1 MSKVIRAMKKVYW
14 KGRKKIK
21 KLPPVK
27 AAKKYMGRKRK
38 DKLLYETLPAAY
50 NAHKNEPV
58 DERKVIF
65 IELRLPD
72 VSNSFR
78 ILYDELQ
85 RDFDLDIHVHLLRN
99 SFVPREEYIRRCKEM
114 LADAATAK
122 YIFVNEASDVLS
134 CVDMRPE
141 TIVTQLWHACG
152 AFKKFGMS
160 TAELIFGPNA
170 EELKRHPNNKNY
182 TYVTVSS
189 PEIVWAYAEAM
200 DMKDRQDAIRP
211 VGTSRTDIFYRSETI
226 AQAFQNLYKEFP
238 KAKGKKIILYAPTFR
253 GRVAR
258 AKTPDCFDLEKFA
271 EHFKDEYVVIFKHH
285 PLVKKVPQIPEELN
299 GTFAIDATKTMT
311 IEDLLCVSD
320 ICISDYSSLVFEY
333 SLFERPMLFFAY
345 DLDEYFDWRG
355 FYYDYN
361 ELTPGPV
368 CKTNDEMIDYI
379 SHLDERFDKQK
390 VIDFKEK
397 FMRSCDG
404 HATDRILHM
413 VFADRYDSLK
423 LSHERTDDEIKV
435 SVVMPVY
442 NAENY
447 LFDSLG
453 NVLKQTLKDI
463 EVICVDDGS
472 TDRSAE
478 IIEDYASRDFRLSLI
493 RQKNQYAGAARN
505 AGLAKCRGKYV
516 VFWDADDRFA
526 LDALEKLYT
535 KAEADEADLCV
546 CDIRK
551 WDHTTDRYVLPSNYL
566 RKEYMP
572 ETVPFSKEDIPQ
584 YIFNFTT
591 NIPWN
596 KMYRRSLITDNDLK
610 FEHRQRANDVV
621 FVMQALYLAKRI
633 TVVDERLIDY
643 RYNNANNLTAGLSK
657 DLYSTYDA
665 FLAAH
670 DILKERGAFE
680 NEKVKQSF
688 DNKTLNLLVQSIDLQ
703 TNEASARE
711 LFDML
716 LQEGFRKIGIEDYE
730 NYYYSRKVYQAYR
743 TMLTGSLVDTLIV
756 LKEQKNTNLEVH
768 RQKLCMQRLKVQR
781 QTVKIQTQQEKLDIK
796 TKQLKKLRGQIG
808 YRICRKL
815 GFFKE

>member
-285 PLVKKVPQIPEELN
+285 PLVKNVPQIPEELN

-478 IIEDYASRDFRLSLI
+478 IIERLRI
-493 RQKNQYAGAARN
+493 E
-505 AGLAKCRGKYV
+505 
-516 VFWDADDRFA
+516 RF
-526 LDALEKLYT
+526 
-535 KAEADEADLCV
+535 
-546 CDIRK
+546 
-551 WDHTTDRYVLPSNYL
+551 P
-566 RKEYMP
+566 
-572 ETVPFSKEDIPQ
+572 PFSDPSEESVCRSGEK
-584 YIFNFTT
+584 
-591 NIPWN
+591 
-596 KMYRRSLITDNDLK
+596 RRSCK
-610 FEHRQRANDVV
+610 
-621 FVMQALYLAKRI
+621 M
-633 TVVDERLIDY
+633 
-643 RYNNANNLTAGLSK
+643 
-657 DLYSTYDA
+657 
-665 FLAAH
+665 
-670 DILKERGAFE
+670 
-680 NEKVKQSF
+680 
-688 DNKTLNLLVQSIDLQ
+688 
-703 TNEASARE
+703 
-711 LFDML
+711 
-716 LQEGFRKIGIEDYE
+716 
-730 NYYYSRKVYQAYR
+730 SR
-743 TMLTGSLVDTLIV
+743 
-756 LKEQKNTNLEVH
+756 
-768 RQKLCMQRLKVQR
+768 
-781 QTVKIQTQQEKLDIK
+781 
-796 TKQLKKLRGQIG
+796 
-808 YRICRKL
+808 
-815 GFFKE
+815 

>member
-134 CVDMRPE
+134 CVDMRSE

-258 AKTPDCFDLEKFA
+258 AKRRTAL
-271 EHFKDEYVVIFKHH
+271 I
-285 PLVKKVPQIPEELN
+285 
-299 GTFAIDATKTMT
+299 
-311 IEDLLCVSD
+311 
-320 ICISDYSSLVFEY
+320 
-333 SLFERPMLFFAY
+333 
-345 DLDEYFDWRG
+345 WR
-355 FYYDYN
+355 
-361 ELTPGPV
+361 
-368 CKTNDEMIDYI
+368 
-379 SHLDERFDKQK
+379 S
-390 VIDFKEK
+390 
-397 FMRSCDG
+397 
-404 HATDRILHM
+404 
-413 VFADRYDSLK
+413 
-423 LSHERTDDEIKV
+423 
-435 SVVMPVY
+435 
-442 NAENY
+442 
-447 LFDSLG
+447 
-453 NVLKQTLKDI
+453 
-463 EVICVDDGS
+463 
-472 TDRSAE
+472 
-478 IIEDYASRDFRLSLI
+478 
-493 RQKNQYAGAARN
+493 
-505 AGLAKCRGKYV
+505 
-516 VFWDADDRFA
+516 
-526 LDALEKLYT
+526 
-535 KAEADEADLCV
+535 
-546 CDIRK
+546 
-551 WDHTTDRYVLPSNYL
+551 LPSI
-566 RKEYMP
+566 
-572 ETVPFSKEDIPQ
+572 SKM
-584 YIFNFTT
+584 N
-591 NIPWN
+591 
-596 KMYRRSLITDNDLK
+596 M
-610 FEHRQRANDVV
+610 
-621 FVMQALYLAKRI
+621 
-633 TVVDERLIDY
+633 
-643 RYNNANNLTAGLSK
+643 
-657 DLYSTYDA
+657 
-665 FLAAH
+665 
-670 DILKERGAFE
+670 
-680 NEKVKQSF
+680 
-688 DNKTLNLLVQSIDLQ
+688 
-703 TNEASARE
+703 
-711 LFDML
+711 
-716 LQEGFRKIGIEDYE
+716 
-730 NYYYSRKVYQAYR
+730 
-743 TMLTGSLVDTLIV
+743 
-756 LKEQKNTNLEVH
+756 
-768 RQKLCMQRLKVQR
+768 
-781 QTVKIQTQQEKLDIK
+781 
-796 TKQLKKLRGQIG
+796 
-808 YRICRKL
+808 
-815 GFFKE
+815 